1 MRHFIALV
9 ALTGVCLAGLPAT
22 AQELRP
28 IEAYSLHLGSVN
40 GNVYYDRTG
49 ADDTLV
55 ATLSATPDS
64 SPIRIVTTLGPGQ
77 RTTVSVPRGV
87 GEAALEVTFARRG
100 DTVFVLDR
108 DTVVGSIH

>member
-1 MRHFIALV
+1 MRACKTDRSRSRRYSSV
-9 ALTGVCLAGLPAT
+9 RDRPANYAGSRPPAS
-22 AQELRP
+22 RV
-28 IEAYSLHLGSVN
+28 GD
-40 GNVYYDRTG
+40 GNADRTG
-49 ADDTLV
+49 TDDTLV
-55 ATLSATPDS
+55 ATLSDDS
-64 SPIRIVTTLGPGQ
+64 VVTTLGPG